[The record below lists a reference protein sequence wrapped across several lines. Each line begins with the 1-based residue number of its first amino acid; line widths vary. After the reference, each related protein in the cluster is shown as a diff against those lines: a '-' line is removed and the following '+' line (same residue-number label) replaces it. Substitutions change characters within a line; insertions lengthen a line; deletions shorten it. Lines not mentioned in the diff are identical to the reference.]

1 MGLLASA
8 ITTGGHLLGSLL
20 GFGSQQQTNAANM
33 EIAKYQYEKNLE
45 MWHRNNEYNSPQA
58 QMQRLKNAGLNP
70 NLVYGNGA
78 VGNASSTPPQFEA
91 PTMQAYTNFGDL
103 GASAGFD
110 AYMRSRM
117 VDADI
122 RNRDADTFNKN
133 LQSSELQYNIDT
145 QWLRTY
151 RSIAELDIA
160 LSEGKEKRIKLDN
173 FKDIL
178 NMTLSEMEARRD
190 NYRSMIDYRDNYEV
204 PLAQANKENIEAN
217 TAFTKGPRTV
227 QAYASANASNASA
240 EDSRA
245 SAAAKRFD
253 TKLKAD
259 ARPELLNELKN
270 RSAISDHQAM
280 KLYNEVNIA
289 AEQYNNLVK
298 QGKILNYEQYQAY
311 WDAKIKQFVYENK
324 LPMELAIELFDAAAP
339 YSLKNKK

>member
-1 MGLLASA
+1 MPPGILSSLISF
-8 ITTGGHLLGSLL
+8 GGNLLGSLF
-20 GFGSQQQTNAANM
+20 GFGSQQSTNAANM

-45 MWHRNNEYNSPQA
+45 MWNRNNEYNSPQA

-103 GASAGFD
+103 GASAGVD

-122 RNRDADTFNKN
+122 RNRDADTFNKG
-133 LQSSELQYNIDT
+133 LQGLELQYNIDT

-151 RSIAELDIA
+151 RSLAELDIA
-160 LSEGKEKRIKLDN
+160 LSEGKEKRIKLDSL
-173 FKDIL
+173 KDML

-190 NYRSMIDYRDNYEV
+190 NYRSMIDYRNNYEA
-204 PLAQANKENIEAN
+204 PLSVANKENVEAN
-217 TAFTKGPRTV
+217 TAFTKGPRTA
-227 QAYASANASNASA
+227 QAYASA

-253 TKLKAD
+253 TQLKAD

-324 LPMELAIELFDAAAP
+324 LPMELAIELFEAAAP
-339 YSLKNKK
+339 YSIKKKK

>member
-1 MGLLASA
+1 MPPGILSSLISA
-8 ITTGGHLLGSLL
+8 GGNLLGSLF
-20 GFGSQQQTNAANM
+20 GFGSQQSTNAANM

-45 MWHRNNEYNSPQA
+45 MWNRNNAYNSPQA

-103 GASAGFD
+103 GASAGVD

-122 RNRDADTFNKN
+122 RNRDADTFNKG
-133 LQSSELQYNIDT
+133 LQGLELQYNIDT

-151 RSIAELDIA
+151 RSLAELDIA
-160 LSEGKEKRIKLDN
+160 LSEGKEKRIKLDSL
-173 FKDIL
+173 KDML

-190 NYRSMIDYRDNYEV
+190 NYRSMIDYRNNYEA
-204 PLAQANKENIEAN
+204 PLSVANKENIEAN

-240 EDSRA
+240 NASNAMADSIRWKTNEDKQTFNQRFENIKQQYRINESTHAKILTEVRKLA
-245 SAAAKRFD
+245 SEIKLNKVKYTGEDLQNEIKRFVR
-253 TKLKAD
+253 K
-259 ARPELLNELKN
+259 
-270 RSAISDHQAM
+270 
-280 KLYNEVNIA
+280 Y
-289 AEQYNNLVK
+289 
-298 QGKILNYEQYQAY
+298 
-311 WDAKIKQFVYENK
+311 K
-324 LPMELAIELFDAAAP
+324 LPADVAGAYVGMATDIAGAAVKIP
-339 YSLKNKK
+339 